1 MLYGAIGML
10 GLAYTDLHNGHIRV
24 DIIYNRLSARGRA
37 ILDMVMALIFL
48 LPFLYIMLRISS
60 MWMLRSIAQHE
71 VMMESFWYP
80 IASPFRSMIVVALAL
95 FTLQSLSR
103 FVRDVY
109 VLIRGQPYA

>member
-1 MLYGAIGML
+1 ML

-60 MWMLRSIAQHE
+60 MWMLRSIARHE